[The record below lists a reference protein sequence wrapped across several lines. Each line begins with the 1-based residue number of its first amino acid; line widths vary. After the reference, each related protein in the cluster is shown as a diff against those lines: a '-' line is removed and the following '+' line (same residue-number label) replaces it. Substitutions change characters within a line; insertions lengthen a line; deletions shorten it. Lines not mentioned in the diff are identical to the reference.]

1 MDNKINFVKKKVK
14 KHSKKFSLFFIIGIF
29 KSILFIV
36 FNWLIIDILHINAL
50 IGSTTVLIIV
60 SIITYILYIAT
71 KVIKKSII
79 KYVSTIIGFNIIVIL
94 AIWFLVDFMGFSG
107 AFSSTIVVGI
117 QFVLKYLVFNKIGLI
132 NHE

>member
-79 KYVSTIIGFNIIVIL
+79 KYVSTI
-94 AIWFLVDFMGFSG
+94 
-107 AFSSTIVVGI
+107 
-117 QFVLKYLVFNKIGLI
+117 
-132 NHE
+132 